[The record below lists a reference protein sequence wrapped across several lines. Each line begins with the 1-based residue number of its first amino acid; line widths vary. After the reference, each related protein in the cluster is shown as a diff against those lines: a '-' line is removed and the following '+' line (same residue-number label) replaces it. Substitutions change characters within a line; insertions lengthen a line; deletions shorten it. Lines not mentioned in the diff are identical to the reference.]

1 MKNKIHAKYGYVM
14 SVVLLML
21 IAIASIAWMYYGVE
35 WFDDL
40 QYKRMP
46 GEEIAFWFSEGPLIT
61 TFSQA
66 CEAVPYHFT
75 VGSTRLPNLIQV
87 FFNLVPP
94 VIVDVL
100 HGLMIAIFIFM
111 VVVVSGGRK
120 SMCSFGFVGVA
131 VLSVWVLLPWY
142 DQMLTSVCQLNYV
155 WVSVVCLL
163 FIRLFE
169 SDDML
174 PQRWKS
180 LQWVVA
186 ILAGLMHEGF
196 TFPIMLGALL
206 VMVVEK
212 QDRRRRAIMT
222 TLMAIG
228 AIALFLTPGMFS
240 RLDSQVKPQ
249 TLSHFISAINVSVL
263 QLISVYIL
271 IAVTAFT
278 AWKRGRQYIKNFY
291 RQNLMYI
298 VIIIVGYALAVVSVS
313 VRRGLWFVELS
324 SVILILKLLF
334 DTFEWW
340 RRTNVLLGV
349 VTGLATV
356 VSITGVAVWQ
366 SKFSKEVGEVC
377 RQVEASG
384 RPIAFVDLV
393 DPGNA
398 PWWTLNVAQSM
409 ASNSG
414 NNAYCRHF
422 GYVDYKGILILPFR
436 YKDKPISQWDK
447 LPGDAG
453 AMGQFPYIVTTKPTG
468 ELLQLTLGCH
478 QPAASPLDRVISK
491 LTTEEIDKGMVPA
504 YYWTVVLE
512 SGDTI
517 YCHNINLLGHAKR
530 HRELLS
536 IDECK

>member
-186 ILAGLMHEGF
+186 ILVGLMHEGF

-468 ELLQLTLGCH
+468 GLLQLTLGCH